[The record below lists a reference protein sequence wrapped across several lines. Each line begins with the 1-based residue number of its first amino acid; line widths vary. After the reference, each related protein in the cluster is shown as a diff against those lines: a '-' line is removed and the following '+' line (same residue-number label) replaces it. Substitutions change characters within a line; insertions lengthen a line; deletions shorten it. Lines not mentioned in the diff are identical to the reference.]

1 MNESID
7 VKLTINKFYIDENH
21 PHIIIRESPDMAT
34 FSLLM
39 KACPAG
45 LYKQLEDGT
54 IRFDY
59 VGCLECGACR
69 IIGGNSVL
77 AKWVYP
83 QEASGVHYRFG

>member
-7 VKLTINKFYIDENH
+7 AKLAINKFYLDENH
-21 PHIIIRESPDMAT
+21 PHIIISESPDMVA
-34 FSLLM
+34 FRLLM

-77 AKWVYP
+77 TKWAYP
-83 QEASGVHYRFG
+83 QGASGVHYRFG